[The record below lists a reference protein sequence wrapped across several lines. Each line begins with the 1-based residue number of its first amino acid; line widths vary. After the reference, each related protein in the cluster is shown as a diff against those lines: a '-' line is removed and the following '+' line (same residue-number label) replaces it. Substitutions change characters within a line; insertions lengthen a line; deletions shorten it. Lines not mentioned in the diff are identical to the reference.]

1 MMLDTRI
8 PESLIPRQLAAVP
21 WDKEPV
27 TDSECTHPHI
37 FCWQDDPAALGRGH
51 GHAWGG
57 CFRHFK
63 AALCCNL
70 RAQGLG
76 NTVASVF

>member
-8 PESLIPRQLAAVP
+8 PESLVPRQLSAVP

-37 FCWQDDPAALGRGH
+37 FCWQDDLVALGRGH